1 MGMDVTGEATGDLQ
15 RMSPVP
21 AGPTDTKLT
30 ASTLGAAAE
39 EEEHRAPLTPVAQEE
54 AAPAPASP
62 VCGEQEAAPE
72 AQSQALALLSPNAS
86 EVVLEEGALLNTRVP
101 PVQAVDQGASQQLV
115 EYQDMTQILDV
126 TVAALTPAALE
137 NIESAVAPEPQG
149 EASAAVASTT
159 ALEDEVA
166 AALTQ
171 IPAAEAGT
179 SHVPAGADGRGDAA
193 ASPSSRD
200 SRHQVSE
207 VHVAGTGDPKAL
219 DRSSQGVCDRA
230 ISGAPCVIPLTLPP
244 SPSCALAT
252 LQGMVR
258 NFVRK
263 YLGKA
268 VPVMRG
274 TRQQQMDQPD
284 VAQSLDVESPS
295 KSPAVVQDTEDK
307 PGIATL
313 PDPGAAPRRRLYRF
327 RRALRAL
334 GKAFR
339 FSCISPRVEE

>member
-21 AGPTDTKLT
+21 VRPTDTKLT

-62 VCGEQEAAPE
+62 VCGEQDAAPE
-72 AQSQALALLSPNAS
+72 AQSQALALLSPNAT

-115 EYQDMTQILDV
+115 EYEDMTQILDV

-200 SRHQVSE
+200 SR
-207 VHVAGTGDPKAL
+207 
-219 DRSSQGVCDRA
+219 R
-230 ISGAPCVIPLTLPP
+230 
-244 SPSCALAT
+244 
-252 LQGMVR
+252 QGMAR
-258 NFVRK
+258 SFVRK

-274 TRQQQMDQPD
+274 TRQQQTDQPD